1 MNSRRELG
9 RNALLAIFTLSGF
22 SGLIY
27 ESIWSH
33 YMQLFLGHAAYAQT
47 LVLTVFMGGMALG
60 AWLAARLS
68 PRLRSLLLAYAVV
81 EMLTG
86 AFALVFHPAY
96 LGAVGL
102 TFGTVIPAL
111 DAPTAVNAAKWA
123 VATLLI
129 LPQSILLGATFPFI
143 SGGVVRRFPQN
154 PGATLAMLYFTN
166 SLGAAFGVLASGFVL
181 IERVGLPG
189 TVMIAGIV
197 NVALGLMV
205 WLLRGAEPAPPRPVD
220 SNAANP
226 AAARVLARRILAVA
240 FLSGVAA
247 FVYEIAW
254 IRMLSMVLGSSTHAF
269 ELMLSAFIM
278 GLAGGGWFIR
288 RRIDGLG
295 NPLGSLALMF
305 AVMAVL
311 ATLTLPLYGF
321 TFDVVGAAMRAFP
334 PTDAGYTAFN
344 FLSHGIAAAVMIPT
358 TFVAG
363 MTLPVMTHVL
373 LRSADESAIGRV
385 YASNTVGAIVGVL
398 IGVHLL
404 LPLIGLKGA
413 ILFGACVQL
422 GTALLLQP
430 RLPTLRESSWA
441 RGAFAAGVLLVTVTA
456 LFVELDP
463 MRMAA
468 GVYRKGQA
476 RLPEGS
482 SVIFLRDGKTATIS
496 LARSGETVTIA
507 TNGKPDAAIHMG
519 APGNPNPDEITMT
532 LAAALPLAMHRSPR
546 HVANIGLG
554 SGLTSHVVLA
564 SDQVERLDSIEIE
577 PMMAA
582 AARAGFGVRVSR
594 VFQDR
599 RSHMYFED
607 AKTFFSAGKRR
618 YDVIISEPSNPW
630 ISGVATLFSDEF
642 YSQARNYLEPDGLLV
657 QWIQIYET
665 DLTVAGSIF
674 KALSPHFKDYVVYS
688 TDNANILI
696 VASPDAAV
704 PPLQHDLFAEPA
716 LAHELRLAGLDAM
729 GDLELRRIGDK
740 RMLDALMTGFP
751 VPANSDFHPYVDLNA
766 PRMRFLGRDA
776 LELVRLGDLP
786 VPVAEILGQPLARSA
801 SDSAASARFFLRH
814 RYAIEARNTMNA
826 IFRHDPQLAPV
837 DGRAPV
843 EVLLRSPESCAVG
856 QGRHEWLTAV
866 HSVASKTTPFLPP
879 AERAPLWET
888 LRGSPCAT
896 TLSPPQR
903 EWLQL
908 LEAMGGGDTAA
919 VGEHGLA
926 MLRDPPAEL
935 QGEQVLQALIAT
947 AAARIAVS
955 RPGDARELL
964 DAYLPSLQSAG
975 DYTLALRLVDALARP
990 VNP

>member
-1 MNSRRELG
+1 MNTRRALG

-33 YMQLFLGHAAYAQT
+33 YLKLFLGHAAYAQT

-60 AWLAARLS
+60 AWLAARFS
-68 PRLRSLLLAYAVV
+68 PRLRSLLLAYAMV
-81 EMLTG
+81 ELLTG

-102 TFGTVIPAL
+102 TFGEIIPAL

-143 SGGVVRRFPQN
+143 SGGVVRRFPDK

-189 TVMIAGIV
+189 TVMIAGVV
-197 NVALGLMV
+197 NVALGLLV
-205 WLLRGAEPAPPRPVD
+205 WLLRGAEPAPPAPVD
-220 SNAANP
+220 STSATDP
-226 AAARVLARRILAVA
+226 AGLALARRILAVA

-278 GLAGGGWFIR
+278 GLAFGGWFIR
-288 RRIDGLG
+288 KRVDSLS
-295 NPLGSLALMF
+295 NPAGSLALMF
-305 AVMAVL
+305 ALMAIL
-311 ATLTLPLYGF
+311 ATLTLPMYGF
-321 TFDVVGAAMRAFP
+321 TFDIVGAAMRSFP
-334 PTDAGYTAFN
+334 STDAGYAGFN
-344 FLSHGIAAAVMIPT
+344 LVSHGIAAAVMIPT

-363 MTLPVMTHVL
+363 MTLPVMTNVL
-373 LRSADESAIGRV
+373 LQRADERAIGRV

-398 IGVHLL
+398 ITVHLL
-404 LPLIGLKGA
+404 LPSVGLKGA
-413 ILFGACVQL
+413 ILAGAAVQL

-430 RLPTLRESSWA
+430 RLATTSLTRSV
-441 RGAFAAGVLLVTVTA
+441 FAAGVLLVIVSA
-456 LFVELDP
+456 AFLKLDP

-468 GVYRKGQA
+468 GVYRKGQV

-496 LARSGETVTIA
+496 LARNGETVTIA
-507 TNGKPDAAIHMG
+507 TNGKPDAAIHLG
-519 APGNPNPDEITMT
+519 APGNPNADEITMT
-532 LAAALPLAMHRSPR
+532 MAAALPLAMHRSAR
-546 HVANIGLG
+546 NIANIGIG

-577 PMMAA
+577 PVMAT
-582 AARAGFGVRVSR
+582 AARQGFGPRVSR
-594 VFQDR
+594 LFEDP
-599 RSHMYFED
+599 RSHIYFED

-642 YSQARNYLEPDGLLV
+642 YSQVRNYLQPDGLLV

-665 DLTVAGSIF
+665 DLTVAASIF
-674 KALSPHFKDYVVYS
+674 KALAPHFKDYAVYS

-696 VASPDAAV
+696 VASPDGAV
-704 PPLQHDLFAEPA
+704 PPLQHDLFASPG
-716 LAHELRLAGLDAM
+716 LASELRLSGLAAM
-729 GDLELRRIGDK
+729 GDIELRRIGDK
-740 RMLDALMTGFP
+740 RMLDALMSRFP
-751 VPANSDFHPYVDLNA
+751 VPANSDFFPYVDLNA
-766 PRMRFLGRDA
+766 PRMRFLSRDA
-776 LELVRLGDLP
+776 LDLVRLGHLP
-786 VPVAEILGQPLARSA
+786 VSVAEILGQPLTSSA
-801 SDSAASARFFLRH
+801 SDSSASARFFLRH
-814 RYAIEARNTMNA
+814 RYAIEARATVSAVM
-826 IFRHDPQLAPV
+826 RRDPGLAPQ
-837 DGRAPV
+837 DNRAPI
-843 EVLLRSPESCAVG
+843 EVLLRDPATCATEA
-856 QGRHEWLTAV
+856 GRHEWLDAV
-866 HSVASKTTPFLPP
+866 HAVASKTTPFLPP
-879 AERAPLWET
+879 AERAPLWEEV
-888 LRGSPCAT
+888 RGSSCSGA
-896 TLSPPQR
+896 LGPPER
-903 EWLQL
+903 AWLQL
-908 LEAMGGGDTAA
+908 LDAMGRGDTAA

-926 MLRDPPAEL
+926 MFRDPPATL
-935 QGEQVLQALIAT
+935 TGAQLIQALIAT
-947 AAARIAVS
+947 AAARVAQS
-955 RPGDARELL
+955 HPGDARELL
-964 DAYLPSLQSAG
+964 DAYLPMLQSAG
-975 DYTLALRLVDALARP
+975 DYTLALRLVDSLAGAAQP
-990 VNP
+990 